1 MHETEKEISLPF
13 YILRRNEKSS
23 FGTLSLLYSVV
34 IFKFRVKQILHEYP
48 FRDMIFILI
57 EKKNK
62 TSRAQINLV
71 HNNMVN
77 IINVMSVKYYFSG
90 M

>member
-1 MHETEKEISLPF
+1 
-13 YILRRNEKSS
+13 
-23 FGTLSLLYSVV
+23 
-34 IFKFRVKQILHEYP
+34 
-48 FRDMIFILI
+48 MIFILI

>member
-13 YILRRNEKSS
+13 YILHRNKKSS

-34 IFKFRVKQILHEYP
+34 IFKFRILHEYP

-57 EKKNK
+57 EKKKIHK